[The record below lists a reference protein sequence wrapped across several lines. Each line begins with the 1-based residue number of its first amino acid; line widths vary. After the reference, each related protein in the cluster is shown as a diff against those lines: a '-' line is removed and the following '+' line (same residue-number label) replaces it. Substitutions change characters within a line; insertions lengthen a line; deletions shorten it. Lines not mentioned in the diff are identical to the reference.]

1 MSTKKNGKFFKK
13 KMWKQNKIFV
23 YKGLFR
29 NILNTI
35 NVVVAKKKNFVAP
48 KFRTKIITTKKKIE
62 FFFLPK

>member
-1 MSTKKNGKFFKK
+1 MSICRISILIFAKDYVDKKNGKFFKK

-35 NVVVAKKKNFVAP
+35 NVVVAKKK
-48 KFRTKIITTKKKIE
+48 KS
-62 FFFLPK
+62 